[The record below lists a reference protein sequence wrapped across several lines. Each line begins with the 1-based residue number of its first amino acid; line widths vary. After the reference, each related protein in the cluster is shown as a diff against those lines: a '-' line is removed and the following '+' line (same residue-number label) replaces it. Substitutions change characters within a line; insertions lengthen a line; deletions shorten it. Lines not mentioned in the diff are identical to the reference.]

1 MGELAKI
8 DIEIGVVKKDSDD
21 LMRLAKSS
29 IADEQKG
36 VLDDLRK
43 RADDD
48 QQKLNH
54 AKDKIQLMKKRLTD
68 LDDAANKQLKTG
80 NLPKVAED
88 RLKKMKKDILDNKKK
103 I

>member
-36 VLDDLRK
+36 ILDDLGK

-48 QQKLNH
+48 
-54 AKDKIQLMKKRLTD
+54 
-68 LDDAANKQLKTG
+68 
-80 NLPKVAED
+80 
-88 RLKKMKKDILDNKKK
+88 
-103 I
+103 

>member
-1 MGELAKI
+1 
-8 DIEIGVVKKDSDD
+8 
-21 LMRLAKSS
+21 MRLAKSS

-36 VLDDLRK
+36 YLDDLRK

-54 AKDKIQLMKKRLTD
+54 AKDKIQVMKKRLTD
-68 LDDAANKQLKTG
+68 LDDAANKQLKTA
-80 NLPKVAED
+80 NLPKVAEA
-88 RLKKMKKDILDNKKK
+88 RLKKMKKNILDDRKK